1 MQAKFVMQEA
11 KEKHLKSIWKIL
23 SLNVSHVLQ
32 QVHEAYIHVLQCLS
46 GVLWLKMNNPQF
58 SIQVCYEAPE

>member
-1 MQAKFVMQEA
+1 MQAKFAMQEA

-32 QVHEAYIHVLQCLS
+32 QVLEAYIPVLQCLS

>member
-1 MQAKFVMQEA
+1 MQAKFAMQEA

-32 QVHEAYIHVLQCLS
+32 QVLEAYIHVLQCLS

-58 SIQVCYEAPE
+58 SIQVCYEARE